1 MLSAQRMTCLRR
13 LQHEVRYIK
22 LRVRHGLCLCR
33 ATDRVGGRGLTL
45 MTHRTR
51 QRLMQRALMQIKV
64 LVCILI
70 ALNIINISTKFM

>member
-1 MLSAQRMTCLRR
+1 
-13 LQHEVRYIK
+13 
-22 LRVRHGLCLCR
+22 
-33 ATDRVGGRGLTL
+33 

-70 ALNIINISTKFM
+70 ALNIINITAKFM

>member
-1 MLSAQRMTCLRR
+1 
-13 LQHEVRYIK
+13 
-22 LRVRHGLCLCR
+22 
-33 ATDRVGGRGLTL
+33 

-51 QRLMQRALMQIKV
+51 QRMMQRALMQIKV